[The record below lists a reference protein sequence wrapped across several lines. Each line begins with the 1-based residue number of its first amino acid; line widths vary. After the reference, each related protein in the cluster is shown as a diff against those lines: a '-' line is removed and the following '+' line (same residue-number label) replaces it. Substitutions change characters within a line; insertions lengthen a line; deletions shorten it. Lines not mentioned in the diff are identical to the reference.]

1 MKYII
6 LLNKITII
14 IERRFF
20 VWNDEE
26 NNTPAKLGDKVSDLL
41 YKEVIVKSGEKNTE
55 FRLTQNKNIWIG
67 SKNNILN
74 YIYFTK
80 NSGDELLNFDPL
92 EFNNPATELIT
103 DFLKMRHEQMLK
115 NTNTCPKTLNGI

>member
-20 VWNDEE
+20 VWNDE
-26 NNTPAKLGDKVSDLL
+26 
-41 YKEVIVKSGEKNTE
+41 
-55 FRLTQNKNIWIG
+55 
-67 SKNNILN
+67 
-74 YIYFTK
+74 
-80 NSGDELLNFDPL
+80 LLNFDPL

-103 DFLKMRHEQMLK
+103 YFLKMRHEQMLK